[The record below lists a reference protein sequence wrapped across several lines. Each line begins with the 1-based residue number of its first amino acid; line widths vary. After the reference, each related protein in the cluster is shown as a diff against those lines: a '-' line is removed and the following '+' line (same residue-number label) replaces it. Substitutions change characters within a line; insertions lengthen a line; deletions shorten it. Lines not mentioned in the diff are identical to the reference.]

1 MNRLSL
7 ILLLLLADNLT
18 FGQTKGPRLNDNEV
32 YYKSFK
38 KLTEDAK
45 ANKFKTVKTY
55 LYKNEK
61 LNNGKLKSIDN
72 YDENGL
78 LTDAI
83 DHRFIKYDTYMQ
95 WNYSYDSLGRIHKI
109 VISHSD
115 RLSTTYYQFEYTNDN
130 KVKYSISSYKGEET
144 SKPDTVFYEYFDDG
158 RIKYQLYSCD
168 IIHWSEGIK
177 FVGHHRDTT
186 YYHYNK
192 FGDVSY
198 NDAKVD
204 IIDYRIRDKNGCVI
218 GNTDNDKIITMIR
231 DSLCNELSY
240 KEEILKRDKKVVI
253 RLGESKYIGKSR
265 IETKWYSCPRTVYS
279 NCSGKLKIYYHKKYD
294 YDDKGLITKETS
306 YNSRGKIIKI
316 LQTVYE
322 TY

>member
-1 MNRLSL
+1 MNRLCL
-7 ILLLLLADNLT
+7 FLLLLLSGNLT
-18 FGQTKGPRLNDNEV
+18 LGQTKGPTLNHNEL
-32 YYKSFK
+32 YYKRFK
-38 KLTEDAK
+38 LLTENAK
-45 ANKFKTVKTY
+45 ANKFKTIKTY
-55 LYKNEK
+55 LYKTEK
-61 LNNGKLKSIDN
+61 LENGKLKAVDS

-78 LTDAI
+78 LTHAI
-83 DHRFIKYDTYMQ
+83 EYRFKNDEDYIQ

-115 RLSTTYYQFEYTNDN
+115 ISSTTYYQFEYTNDN
-130 KVKYSISSYKGEET
+130 KIKYCVSNYKGEQT

-158 RIKYQLYSCD
+158 RIKYQLYNCD
-168 IIHWSEGIK
+168 KIHFTEDIK
-177 FVGHHRDTT
+177 FINHHRDTT

-198 NDAKVD
+198 NDTKVD

-218 GNTDNDKIITMIR
+218 GDADNDKIITMIR
-231 DSLCNELSY
+231 DSLCNALSY
-240 KEEILKRDKKVVI
+240 KEEILKRGKKVLI
-253 RLGESKYIGKSR
+253 RSGESKYMGKKCV
-265 IETKWYSCPRTVYS
+265 ETKWYRCPRSAYD
-279 NCSGKLKIYYHKKYD
+279 NCSGRLKFYYHTKYD
-294 YDDKGLITKETS
+294 YDEKGFIIKETS